1 MSQPLGTAGRP
12 LRVAI
17 IGAGPAGFYAAEAL
31 LKQKELV
38 SSIDFINR
46 FPTPY
51 GLVREG
57 VAPDHQSIKSV
68 IRIYERI
75 AGSANVRYFGNLTF
89 GVDLKHSDLKRH
101 YDQIIYA
108 VGAQSDQ
115 RMGIPGEDLAGSMPA
130 TAFVG
135 WYNGRP
141 DYRDIDINLD
151 CERVIVVGNGN
162 VAMDVTRILATDP
175 DELAKTDI
183 TDHALERLRESKV
196 REIVMLG
203 RRGPV
208 QAAFTNP
215 ELKEF
220 GELEN
225 VDVLVDPAE
234 LELDEQ
240 SAATLAENK
249 AAQKNIDT
257 LRSYVEREVKGAP
270 RRIVMRFLV
279 SPVEIIGADGRVAAV
294 KIEKNRLVL
303 DDRGTLRPRGTGT
316 YETIEAGMI
325 MRSVGYRGVPLVGV
339 PFDDKTG
346 TISNVGGR
354 VMHPGS
360 GEIVPGEYVVGWAK
374 RGPSGVIGTNKPD
387 AVATVTAMMEDL
399 AELPGIADADRDP
412 ALVLQLFGERKPD
425 FVTYDDWKL
434 LDAYEVE
441 CGKAQGRPRVKVTR
455 VAEMLDV
462 IEQQKL
468 A

>member
-38 SSIDFINR
+38 CSIDFINR

-462 IEQQKL
+462 IEQQKS